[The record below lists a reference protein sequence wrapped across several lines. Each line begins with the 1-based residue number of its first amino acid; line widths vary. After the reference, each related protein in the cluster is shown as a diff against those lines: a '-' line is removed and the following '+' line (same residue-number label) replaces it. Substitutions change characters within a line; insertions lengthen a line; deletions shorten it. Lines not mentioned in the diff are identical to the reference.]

1 MLPRCAFLLAHSA
14 RSAFRGAERQFA
26 AVAAAASQVASVPS
40 EPKTSASGANKVPRK
55 PRPTEKYPDPVN
67 INDAFGIVKKHAW
80 ARFDETVEAIVGL
93 DVDPR
98 KPNQSIKGVAQLP
111 NGNGKKVVV
120 AVFARDSD
128 QKAALDAGAD
138 IVGAEDLIA
147 RVQAGDIPFQ
157 RAIATPEMMSAL
169 SKIGKVRHYLSINTF
184 YQFFIFCLM
193 DSFLGPK
200 DLCLTRSLE
209 QSPKMLLR
217 L

>member
-1 MLPRCAFLLAHSA
+1 MLPRCAFSIAYST
-14 RSAFRGAERQFA
+14 RSAFRGAERQFT
-26 AVAAAASQVASVPS
+26 AAAAAATQAPPASAES
-40 EPKTSASGANKVPRK
+40 TASKVPRK
-55 PRPTEKYPDPVN
+55 PRPTEKYVDPVN

-120 AVFARDSD
+120 AVFAKDSD

-169 SKIGKVRHYLSINTF
+169 SKIGKV
-184 YQFFIFCLM
+184 C
-193 DSFLGPK
+193 
-200 DLCLTRSLE
+200 
-209 QSPKMLLR
+209 
-217 L
+217 